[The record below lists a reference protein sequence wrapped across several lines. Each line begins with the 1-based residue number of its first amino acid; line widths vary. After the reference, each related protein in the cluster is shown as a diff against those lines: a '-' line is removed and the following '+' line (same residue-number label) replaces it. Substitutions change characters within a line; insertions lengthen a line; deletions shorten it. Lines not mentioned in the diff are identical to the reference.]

1 MEHFKILND
10 IPIEL
15 KKGIIKSI
23 QDAIGD
29 DIILDRKNN
38 ELDTHNGDPNR
49 IWDFINRNLEKNLES
64 EDYIVRTTK
73 RGRWEMKFIVDK
85 RSGILYTLMREER
98 FNSLKK
104 EVPKRKTIHYIQ
116 AIADTFNTG
125 LKAREQQ
132 LSLFK
137 EQNYYSEDA
146 IKKIVDKVLTD
157 LLTPKNI
164 ISNHV
169 IVLFQGKSHELESV
183 RCCII
188 NGDLGIVEEE
198 SWNEYIE
205 MHESVV
211 MHEVKEAN
219 EQANNPTLGL
229 RYKQKAKDKI
239 GQTNNSEYKKEKK
252 KKYVDMN
259 NTKDETD

>member
-1 MEHFKILND
+1 MEHSKILNN

-29 DIILDRKNN
+29 DIILDSKNN
-38 ELDTHNGDPNR
+38 ELDTHNGDPTR
-49 IWDFINRNLEKNLES
+49 IWDFINRNLGKNLES
-64 EDYIVRTTK
+64 KDYIVRTTK

-104 EVPKRKTIHYIQ
+104 EVPKRKTIHYAQ

-125 LKAREQQ
+125 LKAKEQQ

-137 EQNYYSEDA
+137 EQNYYSKDA
-146 IKKIVDKVLTD
+146 VKKIVDKVLTD
-157 LLTPKNI
+157 LLIPENI

-169 IVLFQGKSHELESV
+169 IVLFEGKCHELETV

-188 NGDLGIVEEE
+188 NGDLGIVEED

-205 MHESVV
+205 MRESVV
-211 MHEVKEAN
+211 MHEVKDAT

-252 KKYVDMN
+252 KKHGNMN